1 MTTNIITPITIESR
15 IQILKMEREAKGMNQ
30 KKTLAIATARLREI
44 VEEGELARILE
55 TARVPGE
62 MYYSRRLVS
71 QEDRL
76 KAGVILKE
84 VAQIAFDSACSKS
97 RLVSFTAYRMY
108 MKYRMYAE
116 YEGMEKDLTQLQNL
130 ERQRRRMSGT
140 GSFLTFE

>member
-84 VAQIAFDSACSKS
+84 VAQIAFDAACGKDRWLSNQ
-97 RLVSFTAYRMY
+97 AYRIY
-108 MKYRMYAE
+108 MRYYTYAE
-116 YEGMEKDLTQLQNL
+116 YYGKEKDVARLRLLEKQRLT
-130 ERQRRRMSGT
+130 MMT
-140 GSFLTFE
+140 GVGGK

>member
-84 VAQIAFDSACSKS
+84 VAQIAFDAACGKDRWLSNQ
-97 RLVSFTAYRMY
+97 AYRIY
-108 MKYRMYAE
+108 MRYYTYAE
-116 YEGMEKDLTQLQNL
+116 YYGKEKDVARLRLL
-130 ERQRRRMSGT
+130 EKQRLAMMT
-140 GSFLTFE
+140 GVGGK